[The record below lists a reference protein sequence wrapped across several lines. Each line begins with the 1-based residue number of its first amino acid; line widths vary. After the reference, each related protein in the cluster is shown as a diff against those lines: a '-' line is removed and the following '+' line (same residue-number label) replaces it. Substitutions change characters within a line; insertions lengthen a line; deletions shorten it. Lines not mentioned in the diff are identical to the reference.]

1 MAVPSPSSPLK
12 STCHCGA
19 IEVIVPYQPKEI
31 NECQCTLCRRYA
43 AAWIYYKP
51 EEVTINKHKA
61 GDVKKYVWG
70 DRDISFNFCDNCGC
84 MCFWYPRRGS
94 MDEIGVNSRN
104 MDPEDLRYVTRK
116 ISFDVVGAPLRD
128 QATAHPQDRARY

>member
-1 MAVPSPSSPLK
+1 VQSGKEGRRAAITNFRLITLLSTVLLNMADQSSRPRLK

-19 IEVIVPYQPKEI
+19 IEVIVPYPPKEI

-51 EEVTINKHKA
+51 DEVTINKHNA
-61 GDVKKYVWG
+61 GDVKKYIWG

-84 MCFWYPRRGS
+84 
-94 MDEIGVNSRN
+94 V
-104 MDPEDLRYVTRK
+104 
-116 ISFDVVGAPLRD
+116 
-128 QATAHPQDRARY
+128 